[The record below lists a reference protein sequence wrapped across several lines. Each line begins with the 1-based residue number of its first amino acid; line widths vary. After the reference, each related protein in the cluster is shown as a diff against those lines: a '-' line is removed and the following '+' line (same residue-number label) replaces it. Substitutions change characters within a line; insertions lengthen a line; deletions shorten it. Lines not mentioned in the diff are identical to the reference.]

1 MGMASVPSHDS
12 PLHVPLPSVFRMSRR
27 VCRTGRGRD
36 FMDYGRNIRCLVLLL
51 VVAVSGVEETCQA
64 VPEEDEEGNRG
75 VGEVQDMETG
85 DEENQDDRGNGA
97 EDSEGK
103 RGEISMGLRSGHG
116 YGLKVELS
124 ESSDIILSNM
134 GFNVKA
140 ERKEISDFSMECAG
154 E

>member
-1 MGMASVPSHDS
+1 
-12 PLHVPLPSVFRMSRR
+12 
-27 VCRTGRGRD
+27 
-36 FMDYGRNIRCLVLLL
+36 MDYGRNLRCPVLLL

-64 VPEEDEEGNRG
+64 VPSEDEEGKRG

-85 DEENQDDRGNGA
+85 DEENQDDRGDGA

-116 YGLKVELS
+116 YGLKGKFS
-124 ESSDIILSNM
+124 ESSDIILSDM

-140 ERKEISDFSMECAG
+140 ERKETSNFSMDYEG
-154 E
+154 NNFIISRI